1 MVEKLKMTGTLTLVD
16 GSTVTVADDP
26 ANGGNNAQIVESAIR
41 ALKQSVY
48 YENDK
53 EIIIPYHSIL
63 KAEFTRE
70 SVEVE
75 EPEDTSC
82 VEVATC

>member
-1 MVEKLKMTGTLTLVD
+1 MKKLKITGTITLVD

-26 ANGGNNAQIVESAIR
+26 ANGATNGQIVRDCIL

-48 YENDK
+48 TDNGTEYV
-53 EIIIPYHSIL
+53 IPYHSVL

-75 EPEDTSC
+75 EPEDESC
-82 VEVATC
+82 KEVE